1 VGTGEKKRRREVN
14 QFLNGFLLKDA
25 KGSYP
30 LRQYPDAREMIAEY
44 AEPIE
49 DLFESIA
56 TRYSIAVFAWNLSI
70 APVERRGELLDSF
83 LQPLVEGN
91 EEGRKTISD
100 LIDSLVE
107 RRETLYPS
115 ETLLILPDDSYKAD
129 DESDDESNDES
140 LDE

>member
-14 QFLNGFLLKDA
+14 QFLNGFLMKDA

-30 LRQYPDAREMIAEY
+30 LRKYHDAREMIAEY

-49 DLFESIA
+49 DLFESIT
-56 TRYSIAVFAWNLSI
+56 TRYSIAVFAWNLSL

-83 LQPLVEGN
+83 LQPLVEGS

-107 RRETLYPS
+107 RRETLYPN
-115 ETLLILPDDSYKAD
+115 ETLLILPDDSYSPD
-129 DESDDESNDES
+129 DESKDEDI
-140 LDE
+140 DG

>member
-1 VGTGEKKRRREVN
+1 MGTGEKKRRREVN
-14 QFLNGFLLKDA
+14 RFLNGFLLKDD

-56 TRYSIAVFAWNLSI
+56 TRYSIAVFAWNLSL

-83 LQPLVEGN
+83 LHPLVEGN

-107 RRETLYPS
+107 RRETLYPN
-115 ETLLILPDDSYKAD
+115 ETLLVLPDDSYSPD
-129 DESDDESNDES
+129 DENEAEDIDE
-140 LDE
+140 